1 MRGIRTSSNTDLR
14 RGELR
19 PRDRAAPQPDRA
31 RTEKFTMK
39 TAISKD
45 GTSIAY
51 DQLGEGPPLILVGGA
66 LNTRSFGPNGSVAP
80 LLAERFTVINYD
92 RRGRGASG
100 DTRPWTLERE
110 VEDLDA
116 LIEAAGGS
124 AYLFGISSGA
134 ALALEAASHGLAI
147 EKLALY
153 EAPFIVDDSRPP
165 LADDYLVRIQ
175 ELAASDRPADA
186 IRLFMKEGVGL
197 PAVVVAL
204 MRFMPAWSK
213 LKAVAHTLPYDAA
226 IVYDYQKGRPLPPQ
240 QWSSATMPTLVS
252 AGGKSPD
259 GMRNAMRELAE
270 KLPNA
275 TYHTLEGQTHIVKA
289 EALAPV
295 LVEFF
300 DN

>member
-1 MRGIRTSSNTDLR
+1 
-14 RGELR
+14 
-19 PRDRAAPQPDRA
+19 
-31 RTEKFTMK
+31 MK

-51 DQLGEGPPLILVGGA
+51 DELGMGPPLILVGGA
-66 LNTRSFGPNGSVAP
+66 LNTRSFGPNGSLAP

-100 DTRPWTLERE
+100 DTRPWAVERE
-110 VEDLDA
+110 VEDIAA
-116 LIEAAGGS
+116 LVEAAGGS
-124 AYLFGISSGA
+124 AYIFGISSGA
-134 ALALEAASHGLAI
+134 ALALEAATRGLVI

-175 ELAASDRPADA
+175 DLAASDRPGDA
-186 IRLFMKEGVGL
+186 IRLFMREGVGL
-197 PAVVVAL
+197 SAVVVAL

-213 LKAVAHTLPYDAA
+213 LRAVAHTLPYDAA
-226 IVYDYQKGRPLPPQ
+226 IVYDNQKGRPLPPE

-259 GMRNAMRELAE
+259 GMRNAMRELAGV
-270 KLPNA
+270 LPNA
-275 TYHTLEGQTHIVKA
+275 RYHTLEGQTHIVKA

-300 DN
+300 ES

>member
-1 MRGIRTSSNTDLR
+1 
-14 RGELR
+14 
-19 PRDRAAPQPDRA
+19 
-31 RTEKFTMK
+31 MK

-51 DQLGEGPPLILVGGA
+51 DESGMGQPLILVGGA
-66 LNTRSFGPNGSVAP
+66 LNTRSFGPNGSLAP
-80 LLAERFTVINYD
+80 ILAGRFKVINYD

-100 DTRPWTLERE
+100 DTRPWGLERE
-110 VEDLDA
+110 VEDIDA

-124 AYLFGISSGA
+124 AYLYGISSGA
-134 ALALEAASHGLAI
+134 ALALEAANRGLAV

-165 LADDYLVRIQ
+165 LADDYLTRLQ
-175 ELAASDRPADA
+175 MLAASDRPGDA
-186 IRLFMKEGVGL
+186 IRLFMREGVGL
-197 PAVVVAL
+197 PAVVVAM

-226 IVYDYQKGRPLPPQ
+226 IVYDYQKGRPLPPE

-259 GMRNAMRELAE
+259 GMRNAMRELAGV
-270 KLPNA
+270 LPNA
-275 TYHTLEGQTHIVKA
+275 KYHTLEGQTHIVKP

-300 DN
+300 ES

>member
-1 MRGIRTSSNTDLR
+1 
-14 RGELR
+14 
-19 PRDRAAPQPDRA
+19 
-31 RTEKFTMK
+31 MK

-51 DQLGEGPPLILVGGA
+51 DELGEGPPLIMVGGA
-66 LNTRSFGPNGSVAP
+66 LNTRSFGPSGSLAP

-92 RRGRGASG
+92 RRGRAASG
-100 DTRPWTLERE
+100 DTQPWALERE
-110 VEDLDA
+110 VEDIDV

-124 AYLFGISSGA
+124 AYVYGISSGA
-134 ALALEAASHGLAI
+134 ALALEAASRGLAI

-165 LADDYLVRIQ
+165 LADDYLTRLQGRV
-175 ELAASDRPADA
+175 AADRPGDA
-186 IRLFMKEGVGL
+186 IRLFMREGVGL

-204 MRFMPAWSK
+204 MRFHPAWSK

-226 IVYDYQKGRPLPPQ
+226 IVYDYQKGRPLPPE

-259 GMRNAMRELAE
+259 GMRNAMRELADV
-270 KLPNA
+270 LPNA
-275 TYHTLEGQTHIVKA
+275 KYHTLEGQTHIVKA

-295 LVEFF
+295 LVKFF
-300 DN
+300 ES

>member
-1 MRGIRTSSNTDLR
+1 
-14 RGELR
+14 
-19 PRDRAAPQPDRA
+19 
-31 RTEKFTMK
+31 MK

-51 DQLGEGPPLILVGGA
+51 DELGEGPPLILVGGA
-66 LNTRSFGPNGSVAP
+66 LNTRSFGPNGSLAP

-100 DTRPWTLERE
+100 DTRPWTVERE
-110 VEDLDA
+110 VEDIDA

-124 AYLFGISSGA
+124 AYVYGISSGA
-134 ALALEAASHGLAI
+134 ALALEAANRGLAI

-165 LADDYLVRIQ
+165 LADDYLVRLQ
-175 ELAASDRPADA
+175 GFVDSDRPGDA
-186 IRLFMKEGVGL
+186 VRLFIREGVGL

-226 IVYDYQKGRPLPPQ
+226 IVYDYQKGRPLPPE

-259 GMRNAMRELAE
+259 GMRNAMRELADV
-270 KLPNA
+270 LPNA
-275 TYHTLEGQTHIVKA
+275 KYHTLEGQTHIVKA
-289 EALAPV
+289 EVLAPV

-300 DN
+300 ES

>member
-1 MRGIRTSSNTDLR
+1 
-14 RGELR
+14 
-19 PRDRAAPQPDRA
+19 
-31 RTEKFTMK
+31 MK

-66 LNTRSFGPNGSVAP
+66 LNTRSFGPNESLAP
-80 LLAERFTVINYD
+80 VLAERYTVINHD
-92 RRGRGASG
+92 RRGRAASG
-100 DTRPWTLERE
+100 DTQPWALERE
-110 VEDLDA
+110 VEDIDVLT
-116 LIEAAGGS
+116 EAAGGS
-124 AYLFGISSGA
+124 AYVFGISSGA
-134 ALALEAASHGLAI
+134 ALALEAANRGLAI

-165 LADDYLVRIQ
+165 LADDYLIRLQ
-175 ELAASDRPADA
+175 GLAESDRRGDA
-186 IRLFMKEGVGL
+186 LRLFMREGVGL

>member
-1 MRGIRTSSNTDLR
+1 
-14 RGELR
+14 
-19 PRDRAAPQPDRA
+19 
-31 RTEKFTMK
+31 MK

-51 DQLGEGPPLILVGGA
+51 DELGEGPPLILVGGA
-66 LNTRSFGPNGSVAP
+66 LNTRSFGPNGSLAP
-80 LLAERFTVINYD
+80 LLAERFTIINYD
-92 RRGRGASG
+92 RRGKGESG
-100 DTRPWTLERE
+100 DTPPWAVERE
-110 VEDLDA
+110 IEDLDA
-116 LIEAAGGS
+116 LIESAGGS
-124 AYLFGISSGA
+124 ASVFGISSGA
-134 ALALEAASHGLAI
+134 ALALEAASRGLAI

-165 LADDYLVRIQ
+165 LADDYLTRLQGLV
-175 ELAASDRPADA
+175 ASGRPSDA
-186 IRLFMKEGVGL
+186 IKLFMREGVGL
-197 PAVVVAL
+197 PAVFVAM

-226 IVYDYQKGRPLPPQ
+226 IVYDYQKGRPLPPE

-259 GMRNAMRELAE
+259 WMRNAMMELAGV
-270 KLPNA
+270 LPNA
-275 TYHTLEGQTHIVKA
+275 KHRTLEGQTHIVKA

-300 DN
+300 ES